1 MSQESD
7 DDFAEYVSARLV
19 RLHRTAYF
27 LCGDTHTADDV
38 VQATLL
44 SLYGRWRHARSA
56 ENLDGYVYRIMT
68 RRFLD
73 LKRSRWAR
81 VLLRE
86 TVPERSHPADDSV
99 EQRSSLIAAL
109 QQLPPGQRA
118 VLVLR
123 YFSDLSVEAT
133 AQALGCSAGN
143 VKSQSSRGLA
153 TLRTILAVPEPAG
166 ATHRRGH

>member
-7 DDFAEYVSARLV
+7 GDFAEYVSARLV
-19 RLHRTAYF
+19 RLHRTAFF

-44 SLYGRWRHARSA
+44 SLYGRWRQARSVD
-56 ENLDGYVYRIMT
+56 NLDGYVYRIMT

-73 LKRSRWAR
+73 LKRSRWSR
-81 VLLRE
+81 VFLRD
-86 TVPERSHPADDSV
+86 TVPERPYTPDDGY
-99 EQRSSLIAAL
+99 EERSSVIAAL
-109 QQLPPGQRA
+109 QQLPRGQRA
-118 VLVLR
+118 ILVLR

-133 AQALGCSAGN
+133 AQALGCSTGN

-153 TLRTILAVPEPAG
+153 TLRTIMAAPEPAEAHG
-166 ATHRRGH
+166 RGGR